1 MVRLNHHNI
10 IESEENIVSLNN
22 DSILKLV
29 KLTDTNL
36 HVLDIYSERKRG
48 VTSQV
53 IEATLS
59 YSLTHCPHCHSKAL
73 IRNK

>member
-1 MVRLNHHNI
+1 MSSHSTIKSRQE

-36 HVLDIYSERKRG
+36 HVSEVYSERKRG

-59 YSLTHCPHCHSKAL
+59 YPLTH
-73 IRNK
+73 